1 MKKCLIF
8 DFDGVVADTEAG
20 RYAMLTDIL
29 VRSYGISMG
38 EHCRMEDLVGLHTS
52 AALKKF
58 FPQLSEEQHREIY
71 AERNTEYQRNLD
83 KYCLVYPQ
91 AVESI
96 TALSKKFDVKMATA
110 NDRSNI
116 EILLRH
122 IGLDKVFTQVF
133 TREVLEDKGKKSYA
147 KILPLI
153 PYAPHECYVM
163 EDSPVGIQSAK
174 EAGFECVLFNR
185 YNNPEAIRYADH
197 VVREYGELVGVVS
210 KPCISQ

>member
-20 RYAMLTDIL
+20 RYAMLTNLLARRHSIDMSA
-29 VRSYGISMG
+29 R
-38 EHCRMEDLVGLHTS
+38 CRMEDFVGLHTT

-58 FPQLSEEQHREIY
+58 FPQLSEEDICKIY
-71 AERNTEYQRNLD
+71 AERNVEYQQNLD

-96 TALSKKFDVKMATA
+96 TALAQKFDVKMATA
-110 NDRSNI
+110 NDRNNI
-116 EILLRH
+116 NILLRH
-122 IGLDKVFTQVF
+122 IGLDKTFTEVF
-133 TREVLEDKGKKSYA
+133 TREELEDKGKKSYA

-185 YNNPEAIRYADH
+185 YNNPEALKWADH
-197 VVREYGELVGVVS
+197 VVTSYEELIKLVS
-210 KPCISQ
+210 

>member
-20 RYAMLTDIL
+20 RYAMLTGIL
-29 VRSYGISMG
+29 ARRYGIDMG
-38 EHCRMEDLVGLHTS
+38 SHCRIEDLVGLHTS
-52 AALKKF
+52 VVLKKY
-58 FPQLSEEQHREIY
+58 FPQLSEEQRHEIY
-71 AERNTEYQRNLD
+71 RERNSEYQRQLD

-96 TALSKKFDVKMATA
+96 AALSKQFDVKMATA

-122 IGLDKVFTQVF
+122 IGLDKVFTHVF
-133 TREVLEDKGKKSYA
+133 SREELEDKGKKSYA
-147 KILPLI
+147 KILPLL

-163 EDSPVGIQSAK
+163 EDSPVGIQSAR

-185 YNNPEAIRYADH
+185 YNNPDALRYADH
-197 VVREYGELVGVVS
+197 VVASYGELMELLNR
-210 KPCISQ
+210 